1 MIYLSTYVWCVLS
14 TIIPVFNAETWAV
27 VNGLYRTGDPVLI
40 GLASAAGQCTA
51 YVVFILGGDW
61 VLQRLPKFKGKLETF
76 DVEKYRKSGY
86 SVLVFSAII
95 GFPPAG
101 DALLRRPGDQFP
113 HRRLP
118 LHRLRGA
125 GRALHRARPVARD
138 LPQVRPV
145 RREHGPADTAV
156 LIM

>member
-95 GFPPAG
+95 GFPPLVMLSFA
-101 DALLRRPGDQFP
+101 ARAINFHIAAFLSIAFV
-113 HRRLP
+113 
-118 LHRLRGA
+118 
-125 GRALHRARPVARD
+125 GRAVHFIVLGL
-138 LPQVRPV
+138 LPETFRKFGLFGENMAP
-145 RREHGPADTAV
+145 PT
-156 LIM
+156 LPF